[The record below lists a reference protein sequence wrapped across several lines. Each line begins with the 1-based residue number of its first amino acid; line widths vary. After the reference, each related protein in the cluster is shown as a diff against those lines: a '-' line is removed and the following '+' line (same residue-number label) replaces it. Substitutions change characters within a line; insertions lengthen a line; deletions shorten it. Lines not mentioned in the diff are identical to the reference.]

1 MDPAFVESILEMG
14 PEAAVDDTMRQVLL
28 LLEKFTLHPEDLG
41 PDDIRQA
48 RAAGLTNLQIEHA
61 FGVAAIFNIED
72 RLADSFDFHVL
83 EKETFEKLAPVLLKV
98 GYRFFA
104 G

>member
-1 MDPAFVESILEMG
+1 MDPELVEAILAEG
-14 PEAAVDDTMRQVLL
+14 ANAPVDDAMREALL
-28 LLEKFTLHPEDLG
+28 LIEKLTLHPEELG
-41 PDDIRQA
+41 PDDIRRA
-48 RAAGLTNLQIEHA
+48 REAGLTDLAIEHA
-61 FGVAAIFNIED
+61 FYVATIFNVED

-83 EKETFEKLAPVLLKV
+83 EKEAFERLAPVVMRL